1 MIGVD
6 AILKDC
12 FQKSVDINKP
22 LVETYKSLLR
32 YKKGAASSMNTIE
45 TGLNFFERLPF
56 NQAPEWMSDPA
67 CEELHPH
74 SIDRIHHR
82 SIWVSDV
89 HLGTSSAKAKMLCD
103 FLKYNSCDTLYLV
116 GDIIDGW
123 SMKKRAYW
131 PQEHVNVIRRIL
143 SRSKTGTKVVYITG
157 NHDEFLRRYSGM
169 SFGNIHLV
177 DEYVHHSPDGKK
189 YWVVHGDAF
198 DAVVFNKKWL
208 VVIGDTAYDSMLKV
222 NVWFNRARSALGM
235 EQWSLSSYLK
245 NKVRNAFSIITNY
258 ETTLVNECKKRGLD
272 GVICGHIHHP
282 ESKDVDGV
290 LYGNCGDWVES
301 CSALVE
307 DKQGHIEIVQW
318 HKQTQAGVSER
329 GMEAEIA

>member
-1 MIGVD
+1 M
-6 AILKDC
+6 
-12 FQKSVDINKP
+12 
-22 LVETYKSLLR
+22 R
-32 YKKGAASSMNTIE
+32 TIK
-45 TGLNFFERLPF
+45 TSLNFFDGIPIKH
-56 NQAPEWMSDPA
+56 PPKWMSDPA
-67 CEELHPH
+67 CEDPLPNCTDHK
-74 SIDRIHHR
+74 HHR
-82 SIWVSDV
+82 SIWISDV
-89 HLGTSSAKAKMLCD
+89 HLGTSNTKAEALTD

-143 SRSKTGTKVVYITG
+143 SRSKKGTRIIYITG

-177 DEYVHHSPDGKK
+177 DEYIHHSTDGKR

-208 VVIGDTAYDSMLKV
+208 VVIGDIAYDSMLKV
-222 NVWFNRARSALGM
+222 NTWFNRARIAAGM
-235 EQWSLSSYLK
+235 KQWSLSSYLK
-245 NKVRNAFSIITNY
+245 NKVRNAFSIICNY
-258 ETTLVNECKKRGLD
+258 ETTLINECIKRDLD

-282 ESKDVDGV
+282 ALKEIDGV
-290 LYGNCGDWVES
+290 QYANCGDWIES

-307 DKQGHIEIVQW
+307 DMQGYLEIIKWQNPIQSA
-318 HKQTQAGVSER
+318 KADRNIMTQVTETNNT
-329 GMEAEIA
+329 IN

>member
-1 MIGVD
+1 
-6 AILKDC
+6 
-12 FQKSVDINKP
+12 
-22 LVETYKSLLR
+22 
-32 YKKGAASSMNTIE
+32 MNTID
-45 TGLNFFERLPF
+45 TGLNCFEKLPF
-56 NQAPEWMSDPA
+56 TQPPEWMSEPA
-67 CEELHPH
+67 CEEPHPH
-74 SIDRIHHR
+74 CTDRIHHR
-82 SIWVSDV
+82 SIWISDV

-116 GDIIDGW
+116 GDIVDGW

-143 SRSKTGTKVVYITG
+143 SRSKKGTKIVYITG

-177 DEYVHHSPDGKK
+177 DEYIHHSPDGKK

-198 DAVVFNKKWL
+198 DAVVFSKKWL
-208 VVIGDTAYDSMLKV
+208 VVIGDVAYDSMLKV
-222 NVWFNRARSALGM
+222 NIWFNRARSALGM
-235 EQWSLSSYLK
+235 KQWSLSSYLK

-258 ETTLVNECKKRGLD
+258 ETTLVNECKKRELD

-282 ESKDVDGV
+282 EFKEVDGI

-307 DKQGHIEIVQW
+307 DKQGHIGIVQW
-318 HKQTQAGVSER
+318 HKQIQGSVLDVA
-329 GMEAEIA
+329 